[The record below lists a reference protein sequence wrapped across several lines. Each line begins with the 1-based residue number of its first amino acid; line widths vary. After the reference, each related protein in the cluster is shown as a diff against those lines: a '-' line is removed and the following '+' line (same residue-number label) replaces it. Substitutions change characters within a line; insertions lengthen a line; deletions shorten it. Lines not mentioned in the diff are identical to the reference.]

1 MMHRGPGGSLVLR
14 RILSSC
20 VGATCVVVTTVLA
33 MLHRGLGG
41 SLMFHY
47 TFTLFSVASQ
57 MISHSPSRVT
67 SVWRL
72 QAEKHRSLLRYKAL
86 EVCCIMLYGL
96 LQAFYLPFFGSG
108 QALSHMHSTSVSTKT
123 ARVQA
128 EVTRVQAEGRTEAA
142 VSGNRRASAKT

>member
-1 MMHRGPGGSLVLR
+1 MLR

-20 VGATCVVVTTVLA
+20 VGSTFVVVTTVLA

-47 TFTLFSVASQ
+47 TFTLLSVASQ

-72 QAEKHRSLLRYKAL
+72 QAEKHRSLLRYNAGCKLRTA
-86 EVCCIMLYGL
+86 EYSCSVFN
-96 LQAFYLPFFGSG
+96 ATT
-108 QALSHMHSTSVSTKT
+108 ST
-123 ARVQA
+123 R
-128 EVTRVQAEGRTEAA
+128 
-142 VSGNRRASAKT
+142 